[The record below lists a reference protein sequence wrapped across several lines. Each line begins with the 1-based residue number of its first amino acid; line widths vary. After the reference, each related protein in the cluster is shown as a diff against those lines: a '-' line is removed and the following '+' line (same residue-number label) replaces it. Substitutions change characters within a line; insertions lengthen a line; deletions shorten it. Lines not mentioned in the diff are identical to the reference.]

1 MAMTTTKKKGTKIA
15 VEAAPTA
22 VFTDNEYL
30 VIRKFGDH
38 LPPWVIRGIP
48 GPDIIRKFEMTTNQR
63 KQFRVMSADIR
74 KQAKALTQSIQK
86 VATLAAKVE
95 KNAAKAAKKKAAK
108 K

>member
-1 MAMTTTKKKGTKIA
+1 
-15 VEAAPTA
+15 
-22 VFTDNEYL
+22 
-30 VIRKFGDH
+30 
-38 LPPWVIRGIP
+38 
-48 GPDIIRKFEMTTNQR
+48 
-63 KQFRVMSADIR
+63 MSADIR